1 MILKNIVNFTRM
13 QVISFIRTLDFKNAS
28 LADLVVELSSEGY
41 VNSQG
46 DSYSELEVKDLISP
60 LIETNRSYSKE
71 GFGGCGINRDKNPC
85 GDASDY

>member
-1 MILKNIVNFTRM
+1 M

-46 DSYSELEVKDLISP
+46 DSYSELEVKD
-60 LIETNRSYSKE
+60 
-71 GFGGCGINRDKNPC
+71 
-85 GDASDY
+85 